1 MYKINDTVS
10 FSRHRVTYTGT
21 VTKGPFKVP
30 GEKLE
35 HYHVKW
41 NHQEYET
48 IEPLVSTQKYKYEL
62 I

>member
-1 MYKINDTVS
+1 MYKINDTVEV
-10 FSRHRVTYTGT
+10 RRQGKTYRAT

-35 HYHVKW
+35 HYHAKW
-41 NHQEYET
+41 DHEEYET
-48 IEPLVSTQKYKYEL
+48 IETFFSTKYNYKL